1 MTDMNTLTTA
11 RGRPAWTW
19 LALSLS
25 TVLNLFLLGV
35 IAGHFL
41 GRSGPPELAMTPMTR
56 AVERAEAVLGP
67 ADAAAF
73 RAALDR
79 GGPRYAQSAEQV
91 TAARRALAQQIAA
104 EPFDPRATS
113 QALAAW
119 RTSWDRFVGDLSG
132 PLIDALSSISP
143 QGRRRLVDARRE
155 RIEDKQGI
163 AGPVSP

>member
-1 MTDMNTLTTA
+1 MNTRTNA
-11 RGRPAWTW
+11 RARAAWSW

-41 GRSGPPELAMTPMTR
+41 GRSAPHEVSLTPMAR
-56 AVERAEAVLGP
+56 ALERAEAVLDP

-79 GGPRYAQSAEQV
+79 DGPRYAQSAEQV
-91 TAARRALAQQIAA
+91 AAARRALARQIAA
-104 EPFDPRATS
+104 EPFNPRAAS
-113 QALAAW
+113 QALAVW

-143 QGRRRLVDARRE
+143 EGRRRLVDAGRE
-155 RIEDKQGI
+155 RRQGKQGV
-163 AGPVSP
+163 AGPISP